1 MPSTKASSPPDSSS
15 GFATGRALVV
25 GCVLVVLNAHW
36 QTPLSSILDI
46 ELSDLALF
54 CNVITI
60 LFLLALVNGRIAR
73 YAPRR
78 ALQRREVLIIYTML
92 ATATALNGTDMIKCL
107 VSLMGNGTW
116 HATPENDWANL
127 FGRYLP
133 EWITVQDRQVL
144 RGYYEGDST
153 LYTDAHL
160 RAWAPRAAAWTA
172 FTVTLMFV
180 MFCLARIVR
189 RQWITNERLSYPI
202 AQLPFEMAGPNTTG
216 GTSLFGHRLL
226 WIGFGIAAV
235 ISVVNQTN
243 VWYPSVPALPV
254 QPLNLARYFPTR
266 PWNAMGYMYRTFY
279 PFAVGMAYLMP
290 LDLILSTW
298 VFHLVWQAERVVG
311 SAYGFGAMPGFPYA
325 EAQVRG
331 GWIALLCFAVW
342 KGRRHFAGIFA
353 NVPDAAPREVRLPAL
368 GAAAGAIGL
377 MVFCHYLGMS
387 FWLLIPFFL
396 LYFGLATAI
405 TRIRAELGP
414 AVHTLSG
421 ATPDYL
427 LMTALGSRRLGPGN
441 IVGFGLLHWILG
453 SAGREHPMPIQLEAM
468 KFAERMRI
476 SSRGLMAAVLLAA
489 GVGSLAGWWAY
500 LHDAYT
506 LGVEAYPEETWAA
519 SVGFRLLTSRLQA
532 PTGWQPMALTFTLGG
547 FLLTTALAAVRT
559 QYLWWPFH
567 PVGYVIS
574 GRWGIG
580 RIFFP
585 LVIAS
590 VAKWSVLRFAGV
602 SGYRRSVPFFLGL
615 IIGDFTLG
623 MLWATIGLVFHVPV
637 YVFWTG

>member
-1 MPSTKASSPPDSSS
+1 MPTDVTSNADRTSTATDASLPA
-15 GFATGRALVV
+15 FATWRALAI
-25 GCVLVVLNAHW
+25 GCALVLLNAHW

-60 LFLLALVNGRIAR
+60 LFAMALLNGACRRHAPR
-73 YAPRR
+73 YA
-78 ALQRREVLIIYTML
+78 LERREVLIIYTML
-92 ATATALNGTDMIKCL
+92 ATATALNGTDMIKAL
-107 VSLMGNGTW
+107 VSLLGNGTW
-116 HATPENDWANL
+116 HATVENDWANL
-127 FGRYLP
+127 FGQHLP
-133 EWITVQDRQVL
+133 DWITVQDRQVL

-160 RAWAPRAAAWTA
+160 RAWAPRAVAWTG
-172 FTVTLMFV
+172 FTVALVFV

-189 RQWITNERLSYPI
+189 RQWVTNERLAYPI
-202 AQLPFEMAGPNTTG
+202 AQLPYEMAGIDAGRGP
-216 GTSLFGHRLL
+216 SLLGNRLL
-226 WIGFGIAAV
+226 WFGFGLAAL
-235 ISVVNQTN
+235 ISLVNQIN
-243 VWYPSVPALPV
+243 VWYPSVPSVPV
-254 QPLNLARYFPTR
+254 QPLNMARYFPTR

-298 VFHLVWQAERVVG
+298 VFHLVWQLERVAG

-331 GWIALLCFAVW
+331 GWVALLCFAVW
-342 KGRRHFAGIFA
+342 KGRRHFGLVFTGGSGAQA
-353 NVPDAAPREVRLPAL
+353 REVRLPAV
-368 GAAAGAIGL
+368 GALVGVAGLI
-377 MVFCHYLGMS
+377 VFCHYMGMS
-387 FWLLIPFFL
+387 LWVLAPFFL
-396 LYFGLATAI
+396 LYFGFATAI

-421 ATPDYL
+421 ATPDYFL
-427 LMTALGSRRLGPGN
+427 INAVGTRRLGPRN
-441 IVGFGLLHWILG
+441 LVGFGLLHWILG
-453 SAGREHPMPIQLEAM
+453 SAGREHPTSIA
-468 KFAERMRI
+468 AARRI
-476 SSRGLMAAVLLAA
+476 VDRGLMAAVLLAA
-489 GVGSLAGWWAY
+489 AFGSIGGWWAY
-500 LHDAYT
+500 LHDAYK

-519 SVGFRLLTSRLQA
+519 SVGFRLLSARLQA
-532 PTGWQPMALTFTLGG
+532 PSGWQPMELAFTGGG
-547 FLLTTALAAVRT
+547 FLVTTVLAAVRT

-585 LVIAS
+585 LIIAS
-590 VAKWSVLRFAGV
+590 VAKWSVLRFSGV
-602 SGYRRSVPFFLGL
+602 TGYRRSVPFFLGL

-623 MLWATIGLVFHVPV
+623 MVWATVGLIFRVPV